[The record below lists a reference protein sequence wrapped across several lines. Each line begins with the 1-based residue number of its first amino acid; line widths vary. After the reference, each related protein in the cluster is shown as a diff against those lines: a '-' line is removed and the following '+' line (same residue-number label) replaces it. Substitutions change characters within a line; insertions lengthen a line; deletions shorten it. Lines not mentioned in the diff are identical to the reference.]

1 MTTREKSDILHD
13 NIRDWE
19 QRLGAYLG
27 MEGCEVTDKYA
38 KIVLTR
44 LRECRAA
51 LNRLVNEVI
60 VVDGGA
66 NGQGS

>member
-1 MTTREKSDILHD
+1 MTAHEKSNILHD

-27 MEGCEVTDKYA
+27 MEGCEITDKYA
-38 KIVLTR
+38 RIVLTK

-51 LNRLVNEVI
+51 QNRLLSESIVIDGVANERI
-60 VVDGGA
+60 
-66 NGQGS
+66 S